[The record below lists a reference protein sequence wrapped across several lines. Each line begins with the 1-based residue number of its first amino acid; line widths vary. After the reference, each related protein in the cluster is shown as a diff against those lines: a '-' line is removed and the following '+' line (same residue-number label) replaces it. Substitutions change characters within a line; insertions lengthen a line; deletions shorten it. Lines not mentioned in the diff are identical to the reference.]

1 MKISTKGRYA
11 LRLMAD
17 IGAHDQSG
25 CVSLRD
31 VAARQE
37 ISVKYLENILA
48 SLSRANL
55 VDATRGKGGG
65 YRLCRPPKDYAA
77 GEILRLAEGSLASVS
92 CLRGEQKGCEKAG
105 HCRALPLWEG
115 LDQVIDQYL
124 DSVSLADLQK
134 VEETP

>member
-1 MKISTKGRYA
+1 MMISTKGRYA
-11 LRLMAD
+11 LRVMLDLAD
-17 IGAHDQSG
+17 HNTGDYIPLKDIAQ
-25 CVSLRD
+25 
-31 VAARQE
+31 RQE
-37 ISVKYLENILA
+37 ISVKYLEQIAGMLTKA
-48 SLSRANL
+48 GFLYSE
-55 VDATRGKGGG
+55 RGAQGG
-65 YRLCRPPKDYAA
+65 YRLSRAPEDYAA